1 MAKCNICRPVKTR
14 DAPHWWWFPWWC
26 GKSLNVDL
34 LLWCSLLHWQSICK
48 GSYNGFSLLSPNPGG
63 EAQRR
68 CVPKDRH
75 GCEEAEK
82 RHRREWGLVV
92 GCPFKCSTW
101 LQRWSPCAS
110 SSCRSSQARAMLGQ
124 STWPRSKSTKPT
136 SVVTMIRPDLWSSRF
151 QKADMKR
158 LCFEGETIWEKLWE
172 GRPILT
178 FSYCQFKLPFSLWQT
193 A

>member
-1 MAKCNICRPVKTR
+1 MKTR
-14 DAPHWWWFPWWC
+14 DAPHWSWFPWWC
-26 GKSLNVDL
+26 GKKLNVDP

-68 CVPKDRH
+68 SVPKDRH

-82 RHRREWGLVV
+82 RHRRKWGLVWGV
-92 GCPFKCSTW
+92 RKRCTFPLVITLC
-101 LQRWSPCAS
+101 LL
-110 SSCRSSQARAMLGQ
+110 SCRSSQARAMLGQ
-124 STWPRSKSTKPT
+124 STWLRSKSTKPT
-136 SVVTMIRPDLWSSRF
+136 SVATTIRPGLWSSRF

-158 LCFEGETIWEKLWE
+158 QCFEGIADLH
-172 GRPILT
+172 ILPVHVT
-178 FSYCQFKLPFSLWQT
+178 FMLSLLQT